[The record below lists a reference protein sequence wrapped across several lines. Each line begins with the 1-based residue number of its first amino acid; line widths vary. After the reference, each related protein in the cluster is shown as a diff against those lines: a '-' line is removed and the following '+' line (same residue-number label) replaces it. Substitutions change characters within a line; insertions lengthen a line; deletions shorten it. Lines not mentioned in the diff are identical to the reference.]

1 VFQRLPGAGAR
12 RDGARL
18 RDAAASAYASRVI
31 DDETGAT
38 TEQIDRQTPFG
49 DRVLLVIDG
58 AALQVVP
65 LPAAGTLT
73 IGRASKC
80 DVVIDSGSVSRHH
93 ANLAINT
100 EIEIEDAGS
109 SNGTFVDGVRLTP
122 SQPVQL
128 TIGVPFLLGAVTVMV
143 QARTA
148 TGRAAA
154 TKSSVL
160 AALEQSAS
168 RISLGRLSV
177 LVVGE
182 IGVGKERF
190 AERIHEMSPRRTASF
205 VRINCSAISEP
216 ALEAELFGNEPT
228 NKPGALELAD
238 GGTAFLADVDQ
249 LPQMLQHKLLRAI
262 EDAAVRRVGA
272 TRARPIDVRY
282 VASTSKDLSAEVD
295 DGRFRRDLYFRLAG
309 ATFAIPALRDRRDE
323 ILPLAEQFVAAAA
336 APLGRSFA
344 FSEDARLW
352 LTDHG
357 WSGNIRELRNAC
369 ERAVLLATGSMIERH
384 HLTTIDDPVQR
395 PPNQRTRSSAT
406 IPPPPGIRAPSA
418 ADMPTQVR
426 ATVAELEKQRI
437 LEALERCAGNQTRAA
452 EMLGISRRTLI
463 NRLDEYGIARPR
475 KRDDPQG
482 QG

>member
-1 VFQRLPGAGAR
+1 
-12 RDGARL
+12 
-18 RDAAASAYASRVI
+18 VI

-38 TEQIDRQTPFG
+38 TEQIERQAPFG

-58 AALQVVP
+58 AALQVMP
-65 LPAAGTLT
+65 LPGIGTLT

-93 ANLAINT
+93 ANLSIHADL
-100 EIEIEDAGS
+100 EIEDAGS
-109 SNGTFVDGVRLTP
+109 SNGTFVDGVRLP
-122 SQPVQL
+122 PHQPVRL
-128 TIGVPFLLGAVTVMV
+128 SVGVPFLLGAVTLMV
-143 QARTA
+143 QARSGGSRAPTA
-148 TGRAAA
+148 R
-154 TKSSVL
+154 SNVL
-160 AALEQSAS
+160 TALEQSAS
-168 RISLGRLSV
+168 RIAVGRLSV

-182 IGVGKERF
+182 TGAGKERF

-216 ALEAELFGNEPT
+216 VLEAELFGNEPAG
-228 NKPGALELAD
+228 KPGLLELAD
-238 GGTAFLADVDQ
+238 GGTAFLSDVDQ
-249 LPQMLQHKLLRAI
+249 LPDALQPKLLRAI
-262 EDAAVRRVGA
+262 EDAAVRRVNA
-272 TRARPIDVRY
+272 TRARPTDVRY
-282 VASTSKDLSAEVD
+282 VASTSMDLSAEVD
-295 DGRFRRDLYFRLAG
+295 AGRFRRDLYFRLAG
-309 ATFAIPALRDRRDE
+309 ATFAIPPLRDRKGD

-344 FSEDARLW
+344 FAEDARQW
-352 LTDHG
+352 LTDHT
-357 WSGNIRELRNAC
+357 WPGNIRELRNAC
-369 ERAVLLATGSMIERH
+369 ERAVLLATGTLIERH
-384 HLTTIDDPVQR
+384 HLTTIDDPTKR
-395 PPNQRTRSSAT
+395 PPSQRRRSSET

-475 KRDDPQG
+475 KRDD
-482 QG
+482 

>member
-1 VFQRLPGAGAR
+1 M
-12 RDGARL
+12 
-18 RDAAASAYASRVI
+18 I
-31 DDETGAT
+31 DDDTGVT
-38 TEQIDRQTPFG
+38 TEQIERQPPFG

-58 AALQVVP
+58 ASLQVVP
-65 LPAAGTLT
+65 LPGAGALT

-93 ANLAINT
+93 ANLAILAD
-100 EIEIEDAGS
+100 IEIEDAGS
-109 SNGTFVDGVRLTP
+109 SNGTYVDGAKLPPHQSVLLTP
-122 SQPVQL
+122 
-128 TIGVPFLLGAVTVMV
+128 GVPFLIGAVTLMV
-143 QARTA
+143 QNRNSSRHEPAR
-148 TGRAAA
+148 
-154 TKSSVL
+154 SSVL
-160 AALEQSAS
+160 TALEQSAS
-168 RISLGRLSV
+168 RISLGRLAV

-190 AERIHEMSPRRTASF
+190 AERVHEMSPRRTASF

-238 GGTAFLADVDQ
+238 GGTAFLSDVDQ
-249 LPQMLQHKLLRAI
+249 LPQALQHKLLRAI

-282 VASTSKDLSAEVD
+282 VASTAKDLASEID

-309 ATFAIPALRDRRDE
+309 ATFSIPPLRERRDE
-323 ILPLAEQFVAAAA
+323 IQPLAEQFIAAAS

-344 FSEDARLW
+344 FSDDAKQW
-352 LTDHG
+352 LTSHD
-357 WSGNIRELRNAC
+357 WPGNIRELRNAC
-369 ERAVLLATGSMIERH
+369 ERAVLLATGMLIERH
-384 HLTTIDDPVQR
+384 HLTTIDDPAKR
-395 PPNQRTRSSAT
+395 PPNQRMRSSAT

-418 ADMPTQVR
+418 ADMPSQVR

-452 EMLGISRRTLI
+452 ELLGISRRTLI

-475 KRDDPQG
+475 KRDE
-482 QG
+482 

>member
-1 VFQRLPGAGAR
+1 
-12 RDGARL
+12 
-18 RDAAASAYASRVI
+18 VI
-31 DDETGAT
+31 DDETGVT
-38 TEQIDRQTPFG
+38 TEQIDRQAPFG

-65 LPAAGTLT
+65 LPGTATLT
-73 IGRASKC
+73 IGRASRC

-93 ANLAINT
+93 ANLAVNSDIV
-100 EIEIEDAGS
+100 IEDAGS
-109 SNGTFVDGVRLTP
+109 SNGTFVDGAKLSP
-122 SQPVQL
+122 HQPVQL
-128 TIGVPFLLGAVTVMV
+128 TVGVPFLIGAVTLMV
-143 QARTA
+143 QNRAGSRRETAAR
-148 TGRAAA
+148 
-154 TKSSVL
+154 SSVL

-182 IGVGKERF
+182 TGVGKERF

-205 VRINCSAISEP
+205 IRINCSAISEP
-216 ALEAELFGNEPT
+216 VLEAELFGNELT
-228 NKPGALELAD
+228 NKPGMLELAD
-238 GGTAFLADVDQ
+238 GGTAFLSDVDQ
-249 LPQMLQHKLLRAI
+249 LPQTLQHKLLRAI
-262 EDAAVRRVGA
+262 EDASVRRVGA

-282 VASTSKDLSAEVD
+282 VASTSKDLASEID

-309 ATFAIPALRDRRDE
+309 ATFSIPPLRDRRDE
-323 ILPLAEQFVAAAA
+323 ILPLADQFVISAS

-344 FSEDARLW
+344 VSEDAKQW
-352 LTDHG
+352 LTDHD
-357 WSGNIRELRNAC
+357 WPGNIRELRNAC
-369 ERAVLLATGSMIERH
+369 ERAVLLATGALIERH
-384 HLTTIDDPVQR
+384 HLTTIDDPAKR
-395 PPNQRTRSSAT
+395 PPNQRLRSSAT

-475 KRDDPQG
+475 KRDE
-482 QG
+482 

>member
-1 VFQRLPGAGAR
+1 MT
-12 RDGARL
+12 
-18 RDAAASAYASRVI
+18 
-31 DDETGAT
+31 DDETGVT
-38 TEQIDRQTPFG
+38 TEQIERQPPFG

-65 LPAAGTLT
+65 LPGTGTLT

-93 ANLAINT
+93 ANLAINAD
-100 EIEIEDAGS
+100 IEIEDAGS
-109 SNGTFVDGVRLTP
+109 SNGTFVDGAKLPPRQPVVLTP
-122 SQPVQL
+122 
-128 TIGVPFLLGAVTVMV
+128 GVPFLIGAVTLMV
-143 QARTA
+143 QNRSGLRREPA
-148 TGRAAA
+148 
-154 TKSSVL
+154 KSSVL
-160 AALEQSAS
+160 TALEQSAS
-168 RISLGRLSV
+168 RISLGRLAV

-182 IGVGKERF
+182 TGVGKERF
-190 AERIHEMSPRRTASF
+190 AERIHEMSPRRTAPF

-228 NKPGALELAD
+228 NKPGALELAE
-238 GGTAFLADVDQ
+238 GGTAFLSDVDQ
-249 LPQMLQHKLLRAI
+249 LPQALQHKLLRAI

-282 VASTSKDLSAEVD
+282 VASTAKDLASEID

-309 ATFAIPALRDRRDE
+309 ATFSIPPLRDRRDE
-323 ILPLAEQFVAAAA
+323 IQPLAEQFIAGAS

-344 FSEDARLW
+344 FSEDAKQW
-352 LTDHG
+352 LTSHD
-357 WSGNIRELRNAC
+357 WPGNIRELRNAC
-369 ERAVLLATGSMIERH
+369 ERAVLLATGTLIERH
-384 HLTTIDDPVQR
+384 HLTTIDDPAKR
-395 PPNQRTRSSAT
+395 PPNQRMRSSAT

-418 ADMPTQVR
+418 ADMPSQVR

-452 EMLGISRRTLI
+452 ELLGISRRTLI

-475 KRDDPQG
+475 KRDE
-482 QG
+482 